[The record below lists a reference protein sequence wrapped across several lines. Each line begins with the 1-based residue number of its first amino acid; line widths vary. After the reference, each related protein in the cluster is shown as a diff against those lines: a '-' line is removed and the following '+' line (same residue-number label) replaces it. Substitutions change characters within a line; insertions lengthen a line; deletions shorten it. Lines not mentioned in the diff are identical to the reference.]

1 MITIS
6 KLKNCLNV
14 SDSSVLGLDI
24 GTYSVKTVQ
33 LNKTDGKHSVAKL
46 ANVKITHEN
55 DSKNN
60 NKEDTIK
67 AIRKCFELVE
77 VKMNYT
83 VASVNGP
90 DVIVRSFKLPP
101 TPKDEVAAAILREAE
116 QVSPLDM
123 RQSIIDYQ
131 LLDDFDETSEVS
143 GLFVAANSD
152 TVYKM
157 NQYVSNAGLQN
168 VLMDVNCLAV
178 LNCFSEFSD
187 HDENATNAIL
197 DIGSSFSNLII
208 LPKDNQP
215 FIRCIAHGTK
225 EIIKHASQKQGV
237 SKEDVE
243 KTLSGEI
250 SPPEM
255 HSFESNFKIAMETLI
270 NEIKE
275 TFLYYTSHVNQC
287 KIDRIY
293 VCGGLVSAVGI
304 EHLLKE
310 TLSEPIEVWNPLIK
324 ASFDQS
330 IKNIE
335 EKIKLG
341 PSMATAMGLAMR
353 AV

>member
-1 MITIS
+1 MKTIS
-6 KLKNCLNV
+6 KLKDYLNV
-14 SDSSVLGLDI
+14 SGSSVVGLDI
-24 GTYSVKTVQ
+24 GTDSVKTVQ
-33 LNKTDGKHSVAKL
+33 LNKTNGKHSIAKL

-55 DSKNN
+55 NSKNN
-60 NKEDTIK
+60 NKEDAIK

-77 VKMNYT
+77 AKMNYT
-83 VASVNGP
+83 VAAVNGP

-101 TPKDEVAAAILREAE
+101 TSKDEIAAAILHEAE
-116 QVSPLDM
+116 QVCPLDM

-131 LLDDFDETSEVS
+131 LFGNFDETSEVL

-152 TVYKM
+152 IVYKM
-157 NQYVSNAGLQN
+157 NQYVSDAGFRN
-168 VLMDVNCLAV
+168 VLMDVNSLAV

-197 DIGSSFSNLII
+197 DIGSSFANLMI

-215 FIRCIAHGTK
+215 FVRCITHGTK
-225 EIIKHASQKQGV
+225 EIIKRVSLEQGV
-237 SKEDVE
+237 SQEDVE
-243 KTLSGEI
+243 KTLSGKI
-250 SPPEM
+250 SPSDM
-255 HSFESNFKIAMETLI
+255 YSFENSFKIAMKTLI

-287 KIDRIY
+287 EINRIY
-293 VCGGLVSAVGI
+293 VCGGLVSAVGV

-310 TLSEPIEVWNPLIK
+310 ELSEQIEVWNPLIK

-330 IKNIE
+330 IKNVE
-335 EKIKLG
+335 EKIKAG

-353 AV
+353 SI